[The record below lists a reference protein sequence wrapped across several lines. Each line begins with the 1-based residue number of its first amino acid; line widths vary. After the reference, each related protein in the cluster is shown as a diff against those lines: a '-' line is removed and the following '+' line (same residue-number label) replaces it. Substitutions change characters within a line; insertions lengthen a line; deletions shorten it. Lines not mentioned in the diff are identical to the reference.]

1 MRILEIEAPTATWF
15 LVCLFTAI
23 VYWMANNTVITMI
36 CPKHLKYKWREL
48 NWWKYNVST
57 FIFSIIA
64 STAGIYSVL
73 TGPEDMF
80 HTVAHRGTP
89 LCGYILAISLGY
101 FIAEVLYVYEDRRLT
116 EWVFVH
122 HLIIRYKKTLNKVAQ
137 FRIMCI
143 QIMRQK
149 ERK

>member
-122 HLIIRYKKTLNKVAQ
+122 HLIEDRWLNFTLKHLWK
-137 FRIMCI
+137 II
-143 QIMRQK
+143 D
-149 ERK
+149 